1 MRVFMLVS
9 LLFIV
14 SDASIVSLYKLQR
27 ANYALKHNHLDK
39 ALFYYQSI
47 NNKNSVEY
55 FNIGDMFYK
64 KQEYLNALQS
74 YKHVLLPQLLPA
86 TYYNM
91 ANCYVKLG
99 RLNQALFFYKKSLK
113 LKYDKDAKINMQR
126 VLAVLKKRM
135 KIKIKLH
142 VNETTKI
149 RSGKNKINKTA
160 KHSLK
165 KPTDNGKSKKK
176 KVISYNGNTVNLKA
190 HKYTLNVKDKMLHVN
205 LKEKTKMTK
214 LQEMKW
220 EKSIIHHGLQT
231 LLIPLVKGVKDEQN
245 NW

>member
-1 MRVFMLVS
+1 MRVLLLLL
-9 LLFIV
+9 LLFGIAHADV
-14 SDASIVSLYKLQR
+14 ISSYKLQMAGYELR
-27 ANYALKHNHLDK
+27 RHRLDK
-39 ALFYYQSI
+39 ALAYYQTIIKKDS
-47 NNKNSVEY
+47 SEY
-55 FNIGDMFYK
+55 FNIGDMFYE
-64 KQEYLNALQS
+64 KQQYLKALKS
-74 YKHVLLPQLLPA
+74 YTKISAHRLLPA

-99 RLNQALFFYKKSLK
+99 RLDEALSYYKKSLK

-126 VLAVLKKRM
+126 VLAVLKKRI

-176 KVISYNGNTVNLKA
+176 KLISHGNAINLKA
-190 HKYTLNVKDKMLHVN
+190 HKYTLNVKDKMLHVK
-205 LKEKTKMTK
+205 LYEKDKMIK
-214 LQEMKW
+214 LQEIRW
-220 EKSIIHHGLQT
+220 DKSIRRHGLQT
-231 LLIPLVKGVKDEQN
+231 LLIPLVKGAKDEQN